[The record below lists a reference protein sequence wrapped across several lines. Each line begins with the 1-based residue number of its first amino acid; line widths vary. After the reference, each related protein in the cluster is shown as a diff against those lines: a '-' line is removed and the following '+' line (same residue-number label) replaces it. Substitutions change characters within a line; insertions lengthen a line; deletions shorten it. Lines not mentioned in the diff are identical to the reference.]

1 MDTKRKLGFSLPP
14 VKAAPDLETGVEA
27 AVDVAKETDES
38 FEVKPFK
45 FGKKVTNS
53 EWVIK

>member
-14 VKAAPDLETGVEA
+14 VKAAPDLETGVDA

-38 FEVKPFK
+38 FEVNPYK
-45 FGKKVTNS
+45 FGKKVTNG